1 MNKYGRSGSAGS
13 AADISDALAVV
24 CNGSGGTGS

>member
-1 MNKYGRSGSAGS
+1 MTDVTGGSAGS
-13 AADISDALAVV
+13 AADIFDALAVV